1 MLGTLVLAKALTIGR
16 RMYFNSLELVRQKDR
31 RSGPTVGI
39 RLLAAGL
46 NSEHQTGLQASAM
59 RVTATALG

>member
-16 RMYFNSLELVRQKDR
+16 RMNFKSLELVRQIDR

-39 RLLAAGL
+39 RLLAAGP
-46 NSEHQTGLQASAM
+46 NS
-59 RVTATALG
+59 